1 MTKTQLNWKRPEKK
15 SKRKLTKVIEATHA
29 TSVNYGTVTDTSY
42 CSGTTHRRRRGRE
55 KTVVYKGILSLEQE
69 GF

>member
-1 MTKTQLNWKRPEKK
+1 MTKIQQNWKRPEKK
-15 SKRKLTKVIEATHA
+15 SKRRLTKVIKATHA
-29 TSVNYGTVTDTSY
+29 TSVNYGTVTNTSS
-42 CSGTTHRRRRGRE
+42 CSGATHRRRGGRE